1 MARPRKKVD
10 VQRILQLY
18 LVEKMSVRQVAKEVG
33 VSHDTVVRRI
43 RENYGELRQWRL
55 PGEK

>member
-10 VQRILQLY
+10 VKKILQLY
-18 LVEKMSVRQVAKEVG
+18 LVEKMSVRQVAAEVG

-43 RENYGELRQWRL
+43 RENYGPLRQWRL
-55 PGEK
+55 PGEE